1 MIENAFYIALIA
13 GQLVSVRKGAD
24 NEVIGKRRGT
34 SNCVPLP
41 TGERD
46 FVSRLKI

>member
-24 NEVIGKRRGT
+24 NEVIGKRRG
-34 SNCVPLP
+34 V
-41 TGERD
+41 
-46 FVSRLKI
+46 VSPCLLANVTLYPG